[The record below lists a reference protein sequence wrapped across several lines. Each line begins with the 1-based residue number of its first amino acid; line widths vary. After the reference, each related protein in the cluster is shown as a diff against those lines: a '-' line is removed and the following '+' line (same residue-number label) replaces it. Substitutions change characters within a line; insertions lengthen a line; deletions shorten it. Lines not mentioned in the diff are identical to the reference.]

1 MYSVFKSVLERLN
14 RSDEQL
20 IEFARGDNR
29 VLFAALL
36 FRVITVDGK
45 IRAEEL
51 AKYRDILQDHLGVS
65 PDELTLFES
74 MVKMRTESAESLDF
88 LTLELARLPLE
99 TKRQLLK
106 FMNEISVSDREF
118 HEFEINMLE
127 RTARLLK
134 VDLSD
139 I

>member
-29 VLFAALL
+29 VLFAVLL

-45 IRAEEL
+45 IRSEEL
-51 AKYRDILQDHLGVS
+51 AKYSDILQDHLGVS

-74 MVKMRTESAESLDF
+74 MVKVRTESEESLDF
-88 LTLELARLPLE
+88 LTLELARLPID

-106 FMNEISVSDREF
+106 FMNQISVSDREF

-134 VDLSD
+134 VDLSE